1 MRTSIGAIT
10 ALTLLATA
18 GTAQAGTFEGT
29 DFVEGAE
36 NQTILVDGVNVTLN
50 ADPRGVAYQGDG
62 SQGIGVFGGG
72 GDSMIG
78 GVDEFNFA
86 FDTPVFVHELQ
97 LGMLHALGEDGDI
110 INEGVM
116 ITTDNGSWV
125 IRAFTAPDGTV
136 LGGQDFGGSLIRE
149 GGASYLL
156 TSLGG
161 DDDEYGFE
169 GNGALFGGPT
179 TTLRLDPVD
188 EGAWPFFT
196 EFTFK
201 SMTITPVPAP
211 GAAALLGLGGLAA
224 ARRRR

>member
-10 ALTLLATA
+10 ALALLATA
-18 GTAQAGTFEGT
+18 GAAQAGPIVGT
-29 DFVEGAE
+29 DFTEGSE

-86 FDTPVFVHELQ
+86 FDVPVFINELQ

-110 INEGVM
+110 VDEGVK
-116 ITTDNGSWV
+116 ITTDNGSWIV
-125 IRAFTAPDGTV
+125 RAFTAPNGTE
-136 LGGQDFGGSLIRE
+136 LANQDFGGSIIRE
-149 GGASYLL
+149 GGGSYLL
-156 TSLGG
+156 TSL
-161 DDDEYGFE
+161 
-169 GNGALFGGPT
+169 NGAEDEGEGFLFGGPT
-179 TTLRLDPVD
+179 TSLRLDPVD
-188 EGAWPFFT
+188 SGSWPFFT

-201 SMTITPVPAP
+201 GMTITPVPAP
-211 GAAALLGLGGLAA
+211 GAAAVLGFGGLAV
-224 ARRRR
+224 ARRRRR

>member
-1 MRTSIGAIT
+1 MRTSIGAIA
-10 ALTLLATA
+10 ALALLSTA
-18 GTAQAGTFEGT
+18 GTAQAGSFVGT
-29 DFVEGAE
+29 DFAEGAE
-36 NQTILVDGVNVTLN
+36 NQTIIVDGIGVTLN

-78 GVDEFNFA
+78 SVDEFNFA
-86 FDTPVFVHELQ
+86 FDTPVYIHELQ

-110 INEGVM
+110 IDEGVK
-116 ITTDNGSWV
+116 ITTDNGSWIV
-125 IRAFTAPDGTV
+125 RAFSAPNGTV

-156 TSLGG
+156 TSLNGE
-161 DDDEYGFE
+161 DE
-169 GNGALFGGPT
+169 GNGSLFGGLT

-188 EGAWPFFT
+188 AGTWPFFT

-201 SMTITPVPAP
+201 GMTITPAP
-211 GAAALLGLGGLAA
+211 GTAALIGLGGLTV
-224 ARRRR
+224 ARRRRR